1 VAAIELLLTLDRDP
15 AEYRG
20 GETVE
25 GSVEMYVQE
34 RCECRALS
42 VSVVWVARGPRLT
55 DQGQI
60 PEVTLRS
67 GTFDPGQR
75 QTHRFAIALPP
86 AIWTYEGQTFSLSY
100 EAHAKADLANAADVH
115 ARAPILVRPAERI
128 APGDLNPDLG
138 VILPPAPD
146 LPPILQ
152 QAVQGDQVA
161 ARFQPGC
168 MIVSGIFSIL
178 VSIPFMV
185 GSYLLY
191 GTLMPLMREAGLVAV
206 IPVVAWMIL
215 GIGIPIVTGTVML
228 YTGLRPFLARW
239 QLGTVSVD
247 IPDGLVAPGGAI
259 NCRISFQPRRDVDIL
274 RVQLTLRARETVWRR
289 TKNSRR
295 STHRPIRSEART
307 LEGARSARAGDYVEL
322 TGRID
327 VPAEGPYS
335 LGAPNHWV
343 VWHVIVHI
351 SLKGWID
358 HYSEHPVT
366 VAPITAAVDD

>member
-1 VAAIELLLTLDRDP
+1 MLRAVR
-15 AEYRG
+15 
-20 GETVE
+20 
-25 GSVEMYVQE
+25 E
-34 RCECRALS
+34 R
-42 VSVVWVARGPRLT
+42 VWLARGPRLT

-86 AIWTYEGQTFSLSY
+86 SIWTFEGHTFSLSY
-100 EAHAKADLANAADVH
+100 EVHAKADLANAADVH
-115 ARAPILVRPAERI
+115 ARAPILVRPAEGI

-146 LPPILQ
+146 LPP
-152 QAVQGDQVA
+152 
-161 ARFQPGC
+161 
-168 MIVSGIFSIL
+168 
-178 VSIPFMV
+178 
-185 GSYLLY
+185 
-191 GTLMPLMREAGLVAV
+191 
-206 IPVVAWMIL
+206 
-215 GIGIPIVTGTVML
+215 GIGVPIGSGAVTI
-228 YTGLRPFLARW
+228 YAGLRPFLARW
-239 QLGTVSVD
+239 LLGNVVVEISEH
-247 IPDGLVAPGGAI
+247 LVALGGEI
-259 NCRISFQPRRDVDIL
+259 ICRISLQPRRDVDIQQ
-274 RVQLTLRARETVWRR
+274 VQLTLRARETVWRR

-322 TGRID
+322 TGCID

-335 LGAPNHWV
+335 LGGANHWV

-351 SLKGWID
+351 SLQGWID
-358 HYSEHPVT
+358 HYSEHLVT